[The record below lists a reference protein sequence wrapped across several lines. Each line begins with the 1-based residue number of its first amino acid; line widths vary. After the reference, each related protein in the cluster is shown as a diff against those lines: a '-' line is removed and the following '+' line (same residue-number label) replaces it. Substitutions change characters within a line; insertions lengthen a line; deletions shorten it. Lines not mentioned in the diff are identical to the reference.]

1 MLREAVKALKHL
13 EEAQGLW
20 EQAVA
25 SLPDPENMQGM
36 GISAAEL
43 SREINEIV
51 MQVSSISQEI
61 KFDQLAW
68 HSKKGE
74 LYSAATAFSEF
85 MRNNHA
91 NPAAINDNAS
101 SICTWLW
108 RVKESARFVIPTS
121 EMNLSK
127 NDIDDEAASRLS
139 VLREM
144 ANRSDLIYRQI
155 QDGSKLVGESL
166 KAIEKIKIDIT
177 SLSEEIAQ
185 KKSVID
191 GHERE
196 ANTAKTNTEASAV
209 KAVSEA
215 EKAQQLIN
223 QLTEK
228 STKIE
233 ADITLSE
240 KRKNELFGFF
250 EDKKIEIVGLL
261 ENANKVGLA
270 KSFQDKRKSLQ
281 RAEWFW
287 VACFAIGIIFLFC
300 TGKGIVKEMSAD
312 ADLVL
317 LSLKILASGPLI
329 WGTWFS
335 ARQYSHALKMA
346 EDYAFKEAAAM
357 AYAGYRNEVAADPEM
372 LKLLQKSAISSYAE
386 NPAKILLG
394 DTEPASPIH
403 EAMNK
408 AIEKV
413 NPDKLVDLIKEI
425 LGKK

>member
-1 MLREAVKALKHL
+1 MLREAAKALKHL
-13 EEAQGLW
+13 EEAQKLW
-20 EQAVA
+20 EQAVT
-25 SLPDPENMQGM
+25 SLPDPENMQSM
-36 GISAAEL
+36 GISATEL

-74 LYSAATAFSEF
+74 LYSAATAFAEF

-101 SICTWLW
+101 NICTWLW

-121 EMNLSK
+121 DMNLSK
-127 NDIDDEAASRLS
+127 KDIDDEAASRLS
-139 VLREM
+139 VLREI

-155 QDGSKLVGESL
+155 QDGSKLGDESL
-166 KAIEKIKIDIT
+166 KAIEKIKIDIS
-177 SLSEEIAQ
+177 SLSEEISQ

-215 EKAQQLIN
+215 ERAQQLIS
-223 QLTEK
+223 QLSEK

-240 KRKNELFGFF
+240 KRKNELFDFF

-300 TGKGIVKEMSAD
+300 TGKGIVKEISVD
-312 ADLVL
+312 ADFVL

-335 ARQYSHALKMA
+335 ARQYGHALKMT

-372 LKLLQKSAISSYAE
+372 LKLLQKSAIGAYGE
-386 NPAKILLG
+386 NPSKILTG
-394 DTEPASPIH
+394 INEPASPLH
-403 EAMNK
+403 ELFGKIMEK
-408 AIEKV
+408 A
-413 NPDKLVDLIKEI
+413 NPKELAELISS
-425 LGKK
+425 LKK